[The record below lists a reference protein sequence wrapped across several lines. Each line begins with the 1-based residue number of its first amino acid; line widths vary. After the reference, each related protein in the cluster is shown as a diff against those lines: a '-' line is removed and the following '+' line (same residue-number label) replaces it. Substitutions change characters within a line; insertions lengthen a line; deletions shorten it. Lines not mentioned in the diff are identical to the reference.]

1 MRIPFVCG
9 FLLVLSSQARPVL
22 QTPIEVAASKYVPG
36 VTWQP
41 KSVVAAD
48 FTCRGRTEQAIL
60 GSSKSEIVIAVFVNG
75 PSSAPE
81 VLRDTVRSRED
92 VELKTE
98 TLDYDPKDIVGDL
111 QGFQRSKVCRGL
123 NLGDGMID
131 SRHIY
136 WNHVSLRF
144 DSWTL

>member
-1 MRIPFVCG
+1 MQVLSICG
-9 FLLVLSSQARPVL
+9 FLLILLSQARSVR
-22 QTPIEVAASKYVPG
+22 QTAIEVAASRYVPG

-60 GSSKSEIVIAVFVNG
+60 GLSKSEIVIAVFLNG
-75 PSSAPE
+75 TSSAPE
-81 VLRDTVRSRED
+81 VLRDTVRNRED

-111 QGFQRSKVCRGL
+111 EGFQRSQVCRGL

-131 SRHIY
+131 SKHIY
-136 WNHVSLRF
+136 WNHASLRF